1 MHRNTLIACLAA
13 TVALFHAGPEAPLG
27 LAGDA
32 YAQDEQKQKT
42 RRVPTM
48 TEATYKKL
56 AEVQEFMDLKD
67 YAGAIGVLDE
77 MMERSRRYNGNEIG
91 QIFNMYAF
99 AYYSKDD
106 LPRAI
111 ESYERVLAQGDEITE
126 GLELTTLDNLSKFYF
141 MEENYAE
148 SLRYTQL
155 WMERLGDPAPG
166 AYVFLGQV
174 YYQLDQYPD
183 AINAF
188 EKAVALAQER
198 GLEVKEN
205 WWATLRYL
213 YFEREDWDNVLRVLE
228 ILVRDFPKR
237 EYWLQLAGTYGQQGF
252 EKKLM
257 YAYEAAHVAGYVNG
271 ERDIINYVGLML
283 QEQVP
288 YRAAMRMQE
297 AVTDELVEPTSRNL
311 QQLGQAYQMSQETDK
326 AIPVYEAA
334 GAEADDGEIL
344 GRLAALYLENDD
356 FEKCANAAE
365 RALDKGG
372 LHNELSNK
380 VIFGQCEFNRD
391 RLTAA
396 RRIFTDVRSEARRE
410 KNRSVEQIAARW
422 ITYID
427 SEIRRRRQLEE
438 AI

>member
-1 MHRNTLIACLAA
+1 MRRNTLIACLAA

-67 YAGAIGVLDE
+67 YDGAIGVLDE

-111 ESYERVLAQGDEITE
+111 ESYEQVLAQGDEITE
-126 GLELTTLDNLSKFYF
+126 GLELTTLDNMSKFHF
-141 MEENYAE
+141 MEENFAE
-148 SLRYTQL
+148 SLRYTKL

-174 YYQLDQYPD
+174 YYQLNQYPD
-183 AINAF
+183 AINSL
-188 EKAVALAQER
+188 EKAVAVAQER
-198 GLEVKEN
+198 GLEVKET
-205 WWATLRYL
+205 WWSLLRYL
-213 YFEREDWDNVLRVLE
+213 YFEREDWDNTLRVLE

-237 EYWLQLAGTYGQQGF
+237 DYWLTLAGLYGQEGF
-252 EKKLM
+252 ERKM
-257 YAYEAAHVAGYVNG
+257 MHAYEAAHAAGFINR
-271 ERDIINYVGLML
+271 ERDLVNYVGLMM

-288 YRAAMRMQE
+288 YRAAVRLQA
-297 AVTDELVEPTSRNL
+297 AVTDELVEPTTRNL
-311 QQLGQAYQMSQETDK
+311 QQLGQAYQLSQETDK

-334 GAEADDGEIL
+334 GAESEDGEIL
-344 GRLAALYLENDD
+344 ARLAGLYLENDD

-365 RALDKGG
+365 RALEKGG
-372 LHNELSNK
+372 LHNELGTRVNL
-380 VIFGQCEFNRD
+380 GQCQFNRD

-396 RRIFTDVRSEARRE
+396 RRIFTEVRSEARRE

-427 SEIRRRRQLEE
+427 SEVRRRRQLEQ
-438 AI
+438 AL